1 MDEMLQNRIKSLLG
15 GADMPNLMTTEMPSD
30 TEMKDFSSVSVIP
43 QSQNG
48 NMVEGKDYLNIGGQF
63 FWPWELESALPN
75 GFSDTRAI
83 SRFLESLPEKPAI
96 KELQRLQGIVG
107 QGDGMRGGMADERNA
122 RAASEADEKV
132 SRHHHYRHE

>member
-63 FWPWELESALPN
+63 FWPWELESACQTALVTLGPSQGFLSPCQRNLP
-75 GFSDTRAI
+75 S
-83 SRFLESLPEKPAI
+83 K
-96 KELQRLQGIVG
+96 
-107 QGDGMRGGMADERNA
+107 NA
-122 RAASEADEKV
+122 TAA
-132 SRHHHYRHE
+132 RHRWARRHGRHARYG